1 MLAFITQKLVQGSLG
16 GFEPPVRTSW
26 TDGSDTNDGVLTN
39 LETFISQLLG
49 LITVVGSLFFIVNF
63 MLAALAWITA
73 GGDAGKIQKARD
85 QMVQSALGLV
95 VMVGSYGII
104 GLIGSVVGIN
114 ILQPAQTIQQ
124 YLVP

>member
-1 MLAFITQKLVQGSLG
+1 MAFIAQKLAQTSLG
-16 GFEPPVRTSW
+16 GFEPPVTTSW
-26 TDGSDTNDGVLTN
+26 TDGSNTNTGVLTN

-85 QMVQSALGLV
+85 QMTQSAIGLV

-104 GLIGSVVGIN
+104 GLIGSVAGLN
-114 ILQPAQTIQQ
+114 ILQPAATIQQ
-124 YLVP
+124 YLIP